1 MIVKWTFGIVAGMLI
16 AGASAAAEPDSLLS
30 QIKERGS
37 IVICEAAY
45 PPYNVKNPK
54 TGDWEGLD
62 VDLEGEIAKDLG
74 VKVQRVDTSF
84 AGLIPSINTHKCDLS
99 TAACT
104 AGP

>member
-1 MIVKWTFGIVAGMLI
+1 MIARWMFGVVIAGMQI

-30 QIKERGS
+30 QIKSRGS

-62 VDLEGEIAKDLG
+62 VDLEAEIAKDLG
-74 VKVQRVDTSF
+74 VKIQRVDTSF
-84 AGLIPSINTHKCDLS
+84 AALIPSINTHKCDLS
-99 TAACT
+99 
-104 AGP
+104 